1 MQENEYQ
8 INLDNY
14 NGPLDLLLELV
25 KDKKMDL
32 FSIDLAELATD
43 YLRLIN
49 EMESKDIDIASEYLV
64 MAATLLQIKAR
75 MLLENPKEEAKNEV
89 DKNLLVQR
97 LAEYQQFKQF
107 SEILREKELERK
119 KLHIKTHEEYKDFE
133 KPIDETKLDGSSD
146 PIKLI
151 MALRKMFE
159 RTNAAKFRSGTISS
173 INVSPEERAEEL
185 RVLLDTKDELSFE
198 EVFSVP
204 TLKHFAVTL
213 LAILDMAR
221 LQEITLKQDE
231 QFATIRIIKGGLD
244 A

>member
-1 MQENEYQ
+1 MQEKEYQ

-49 EMESKDIDIASEYLV
+49 EMEAKDIDIASEYLV

-75 MLLENPKEEAKNEV
+75 MLLENPKEEAKNEE

-107 SEILREKELERK
+107 SEILKEKEQERK
-119 KLHIKTHEEYKDFE
+119 KLHIKNHEEYRTFE

-173 INVSPEERAEEL
+173 INISPEERAEEL

-213 LAILDMAR
+213 LAVLDMAR

-231 QFATIRIIKGGLD
+231 QFATIKIIKGGLD